1 MVQSIVFAGTPQ
13 NAARSLADIV
23 AAGIEVSLVITRPDA
38 PKGRKGVLTESPVA
52 AMAGLLGLKVHKSHS
67 IDAATI
73 SAIQASHAQVGI
85 IVAYGSILKNEAL
98 AALKH
103 GWYNVHYSLLP
114 QLRGAAPVQHAIIRG
129 FSETGA
135 TLFKLDSGVD
145 TGGYISQV
153 RTKIEPGETASRL
166 LERLTSLGVSLIV
179 QDLPAIL
186 AGTSV
191 ELKQEGVSSRAPKLN
206 REDARLN
213 FSKSARE
220 LEGIVLGCNP
230 EPGAWALV
238 GEQQIKIHD
247 AFEVDLDEVHEPGL
261 VFTHGKHI
269 AVSCGENSALV
280 LREVQ
285 PSGKQSMQA
294 SDWFRGK
301 TGEVRLS

>member
-1 MVQSIVFAGTPQ
+1 MVQSIVFAGTPH
-13 NAARSLADIV
+13 NAARTLGDIV

-38 PKGRKGVLTESPVA
+38 PKGRKGVLTASPVA
-52 AMAGLLGLKVHKSHS
+52 SMAELLGLKVHKSHS

-73 SAIQASHAQVGI
+73 SAIQATPAQVGI
-85 IVAYGSILKNEAL
+85 IVAYGSILKADAL
-98 AALKH
+98 VAVKH

-129 FSETGA
+129 LSETGA

-166 LERLTSLGVSLIV
+166 LERLTGLGVSLIV
-179 QDLPAIL
+179 QDLPSIF

-191 ELKQEGVSSRAPKLN
+191 EVRQEGASSIAPKLH
-206 REDARLN
+206 RDDAKLI
-213 FSKSARE
+213 FSKGARE

-230 EPGAWALV
+230 EPGAWASI
-238 GEQQIKIHD
+238 GPQQIKVHD
-247 AFEVDLDEVHEPGL
+247 AFAVDLDEGREPGL
-261 VFTHGKHI
+261 VFTHGKNI
-269 AVSCGENSALV
+269 AVACGENSALV

-285 PSGKQSMQA
+285 PAGKQSMQA

>member
-13 NAARSLADIV
+13 NAARSLADIF
-23 AAGIEVSLVITRPDA
+23 AAGIEVALVITRPDA

-52 AMAGLLGLKVHKSHS
+52 SMAGRLGLNVLKSHS

-73 SAIQASHAQVGI
+73 AAIQATPAQVGI
-85 IVAYGSILKNEAL
+85 IVAYGSILRGDAL
-98 AALKH
+98 VALKL

-129 FSETGA
+129 LSETGA

-153 RTKIEPGETASRL
+153 RTKIESGETAGRL

-179 QDLPAIL
+179 QGLPSIF

-191 ELKQEGVSSRAPKLN
+191 ELKQEGVPSIAPKLH
-206 REDARLN
+206 RDDAKLT

-230 EPGAWALV
+230 EPGAWASIGKL
-238 GEQQIKIHD
+238 QIKIHD
-247 AFEVDLDEVHEPGL
+247 AFEVDLDEGRETGL
-261 VFTHGKHI
+261 VFAHGKHI
-269 AVSCGENSALV
+269 AVACGENTALV